1 MARFTNQAQ
10 LTYNS
15 GVTNSNVAVGEI
27 VEVLEATKTA
37 VTSDYERGESITYIV
52 SIVNSGDSAFNGL
65 TVTDDLGAY
74 TADTA
79 GTVYPLTYVDGS
91 VKYYVNGAIQAPP
104 SATSAGTT
112 LSITGI
118 NVPANGNALLVYE
131 ATVNNFAPL
140 AEDSTI
146 VNTATVTG
154 TGITTPITAT
164 ETITA
169 SDDPQLTITKSISP
183 VPVSENGQLTYT
195 FVIQNYGNTEAD
207 ASDAIILTD
216 TFDPALDNI
225 SVTFNGNP
233 WTASSEYTYTPGNGE
248 FATTS
253 GAITVPEATYTQ
265 DTGTGSW
272 TVNPG
277 SATLVV
283 TGTVS

>member
-91 VKYYVNGAIQAPP
+91 VKYYVNGAIQGPP

-112 LSITGI
+112 LDITGI

-207 ASDAIILTD
+207 A
-216 TFDPALDNI
+216 
-225 SVTFNGNP
+225 
-233 WTASSEYTYTPGNGE
+233 
-248 FATTS
+248 
-253 GAITVPEATYTQ
+253 
-265 DTGTGSW
+265 
-272 TVNPG
+272 
-277 SATLVV
+277 
-283 TGTVS
+283 